1 MTIKY
6 SRESKNPSKACKAQG
21 VDLRVHYKNTYET
34 AQAIKGMSLSAAK
47 QYLQDVCD
55 KKRCVVFRKYRGTIG
70 RTPQA
75 KEFKATQGRWPV
87 KSAKIVLG
95 LLRNAESN
103 AEFKNLDSEKLYVEH
118 IQVNAAQQGR
128 RRTYR
133 AHGRIGPYMNCPC
146 HVEMILSEKE
156 ETVEKAAE
164 DVQPKKFTRKQ
175 FAKLRLK
182 VGGDQWAISDG
193 CWLCGLS
200 GCAVEKLWTNAP
212 GGVDGTETRTR
223 TETGHCIR
231 TTMDKP

>member
-34 AQAIKGMSLSAAK
+34 AQAIKGMSLSTAK
-47 QYLQDVCD
+47 QYLQDVCE
-55 KKRCVVFRKYRGTIG
+55 KKRCIVFRKYKGTIG

-87 KSAKIVLG
+87 KSCKVVLG
-95 LLRNAESN
+95 LLRNAEAN
-103 AEFKNLDSEKLYVEH
+103 AEFKNLDTEKLFVEH
-118 IQVNAAQQGR
+118 VQVNAAQQGR

-156 ETVEKAAE
+156 EAVEKAE
-164 DVQPKKFTRKQ
+164 TEEKPKKFTRKQ
-175 FAKLRLK
+175 FARLRLK
-182 VGGDQWAISDG
+182 VGGDQ
-193 CWLCGLS
+193 
-200 GCAVEKLWTNAP
+200 
-212 GGVDGTETRTR
+212 
-223 TETGHCIR
+223 
-231 TTMDKP
+231 